1 MNPLIS
7 IIIPVYNAEKYLKR
21 CIDSII
27 VQTFSDWELILVD
40 DGSTDSSSKICD
52 EYARQDKRITV
63 CHIQNGGVSSA
74 RNIGID
80 KSCGEFII
88 FVDSDDYISP
98 MYLETLVKLI
108 SDNDM
113 ACVGY
118 KLVSPN
124 KDTLPANRFKKRIL
138 TMSIMDSIRD
148 FYRSKN
154 FVFNAYIWNRIFR
167 TDVIKKNNIRF
178 RNDIRIK
185 EDGLFLMQ
193 YLCKCTGCCMIDTTP
208 LYMYVQNE
216 NSAMQ
221 RLFEEFKP
229 VLLDSLKARVE
240 CLNLI
245 RNSEYA
251 SVLNLFEAQLYIV
264 HFYYWIHEKNVLI
277 PDSYEQE
284 IRADIVNSV
293 SLIGVMLLKN
303 KLLYKLTQKILNK
316 CNL

>member
-1 MNPLIS
+1 M
-7 IIIPVYNAEKYLKR
+7 
-21 CIDSII
+21 
-27 VQTFSDWELILVD
+27 
-40 DGSTDSSSKICD
+40 
-52 EYARQDKRITV
+52 RIY
-63 CHIQNGGVSSA
+63 
-74 RNIGID
+74 GI
-80 KSCGEFII
+80 E
-88 FVDSDDYISP
+88 
-98 MYLETLVKLI
+98 
-108 SDNDM
+108 
-113 ACVGY
+113 
-118 KLVSPN
+118 
-124 KDTLPANRFKKRIL
+124 
-138 TMSIMDSIRD
+138 
-148 FYRSKN
+148 
-154 FVFNAYIWNRIFR
+154 FR